1 MRLLFYQSDIEII
14 FHKHLFIA
22 RNEELGQ
29 TAIKEL
35 EKLNIKAHFHQLDID
50 NQESIDRF
58 AKYLKEKHGGL
69 DVLINNAAIAFKV
82 NFFRIE
88 EILFKIK
95 HYLYWYFKNAD
106 PAPFSVQA
114 RETLRINYTGTLNV
128 CNALFPL
135 LRPHARVVNVSSR
148 AGLLRVVKDESIKQ
162 RLLSNDLKVDELN
175 NILSNFVEW
184 APKNTINYLGFFL
197 ILQISRKIG
206 PKR

>member
-1 MRLLFYQSDIEII
+1 
-14 FHKHLFIA
+14 
-22 RNEELGQ
+22 LGQ

-95 HYLYWYFKNAD
+95 HYLY
-106 PAPFSVQA
+106 
-114 RETLRINYTGTLNV
+114 
-128 CNALFPL
+128 
-135 LRPHARVVNVSSR
+135 
-148 AGLLRVVKDESIKQ
+148 
-162 RLLSNDLKVDELN
+162 
-175 NILSNFVEW
+175 
-184 APKNTINYLGFFL
+184 
-197 ILQISRKIG
+197 
-206 PKR
+206 